1 MRKLLKFL
9 ALLGVAAIPTLAF
22 GQTLNPQGED
32 AAWPLYVMGNG
43 EAIYEILTAI
53 KLLVLSPAFKS
64 LLLFVATVGTVITGV
79 AAGFNPGQNVIK
91 FFSFFIS
98 VWMVIFISNQLK
110 SDVAILDKVNNYN
123 NVVTG
128 VPAIVAVP
136 ASVISQTGHWMTT
149 KIEQNFS
156 IPSSMQMSGN
166 KSSGTFALSAKMVA
180 DSGKMVITNAPLKA
194 NIANYVGDCLVPALA
209 RNNISLQELM
219 TSTDFWKTAQFNHKG
234 ILTKYVPISESPTPV
249 TSITNWKG
257 ELKSCEEAYAA
268 ITTDLENYGS
278 ELMTGSSAAWSSAG
292 VMVPLENMFGDTMNW
307 ISGSTGANPAG
318 MIKQRVILNSLSGAF
333 RSAATQTGNNEM
345 LTNIAVSTA
354 EESQR
359 SGWAASAAIFNNM
372 MGYVFSTLQALI
384 FAIVPLIIVAAL
396 IPGFGKT
403 IFVNY
408 GQIMLWLALWEPML
422 AVVNFLIAVFA
433 KNAMGGVLGSGD
445 TMGFTF
451 HNNFVMTQEANNLV
465 IASQFLG
472 TMVPMITWGLVKGA
486 MAFTEFISHG
496 IGANL
501 GAQAGKE
508 MATGNVGL
516 NNAQF
521 DNFSANKFNSTS
533 QSSLGFGDVNSSLH
547 AGHGG
552 TVHNAGGPS
561 ATQYG
566 GSASASMAIGRKQEN
581 SSTAGKTDAITDA
594 AQATKGFENSTTIS
608 KSAGLQNSGGDTTA
622 NGTANTVAQ
631 NANEAHS
638 AGKGSSTGENKD
650 HSFQVEAT
658 HSQQES
664 LAGTA
669 VANMKGPPG
678 GPSASSGGP
687 SSKGKSTGGPVGAA
701 LGAQS
706 TLTRGDSNSV
716 NEGAGD
722 KESAA
727 NATNESKSAGGG
739 TTATQAKNFT
749 DMKTASRTGTNGV
762 STGTGSALKDGNG
775 ITHSAQTSLSATDN
789 NSISNSAVYNAS
801 IPTVADPNLLN
812 NMEATQIPEAL
823 PIGSR
828 IGGAVTSELAEAS
841 HQLQVQTGITA
852 KEAAR
857 ISGLAQGLANRGVSD
872 TTGVGEAFKRIEGLE
887 QGYLLNNNTE
897 HSRITGGADAFI
909 NQIDRNLDKTLP
921 VDMTRAQHGLGQSE
935 LGHPYAFGGMAIGA
949 GVMNAIETFTAIR
962 SLGPAAQ
969 AVTAAEASTAVA
981 SSSSVLTGGGI
992 TTAGATGATGLGVFG
1007 MGMLATAG
1015 LGYLAVNDNHETN
1028 TVVANGINGMGQ
1040 SIANFLGMKNNFGS
1054 RNMPETN

>member
-98 VWMVIFISNQLK
+98 AWMVIFISNQLK

-278 ELMTGSSAAWSSAG
+278 ELMTGSSTAWSSAG

-372 MGYVFSTLQALI
+372 MGYVFSTLQAFI

-566 GSASASMAIGRKQEN
+566 GSASASMAVGRKQEN
-581 SSTAGKTDAITDA
+581 SSTAGKTDAITTA
-594 AQATKGFENSTTIS
+594 AQTSKGFENNTSIA
-608 KSAGLQNSGGDTTA
+608 KSAGLQNSGGDATT
-622 NGTANTVAQ
+622 NGTANTVAKT
-631 NANEAHS
+631 ANEAHS
-638 AGKGSSTGENKD
+638 AGEGKSTGNGKD
-650 HSFQVEAT
+650 HSFTAEAA
-658 HSQQES
+658 HSQQEI
-664 LAGTA
+664 LAGNTSGNLKA
-669 VANMKGPPG
+669 PG
-678 GPSASSGGP
+678 GPSSKSGGP
-687 SSKGKSTGGPVGAA
+687 SSGGKTTGGAPVSAS
-701 LGAQS
+701 LGVNS
-706 TLTRGDSNSV
+706 TLSRGDSNSV
-716 NEGAGD
+716 NEGAGH
-722 KESAA
+722 KENAA

-739 TTATQAKNFT
+739 TNATRASNFT
-749 DMKTASRTGTNGV
+749 DIKTASRTGTEGV
-762 STGTGSALKDGNG
+762 STGTGSALKDGNS
-775 ITHSAQTSLSATDN
+775 ITNSANTNISASN
-789 NSISNSAVYNAS
+789 NESISNSTNGTVN
-801 IPTVADPNLLN
+801 IPTFADQNLMN
-812 NMEATQIPEAL
+812 NMEAIQISENISQVGA
-823 PIGSR
+823 
-828 IGGAVTSELAEAS
+828 IGGVVTSELAAAAQ
-841 HQLQVQTGITA
+841 QLRDQTGIIA
-852 KEAAR
+852 EKANH
-857 ISGLAQGLANRGVSD
+857 ISGLAQRQANQKISD
-872 TTGVGEAFKRIEGLE
+872 TTGIGEAFKRIEGLE
-887 QGYLLNNNTE
+887 QGYLHNNNAE
-897 HSRITGGADAFI
+897 HSRITGGADAFMKK
-909 NQIDRNLDKTLP
+909 IDGHLDNLLP
-921 VDMTRAQHGLGQSE
+921 TDIERVQHGMGQSE
-935 LGHPYAFGGMAIGA
+935 TIHPSVFAGTTLVGGILNVA
-949 GVMNAIETFTAIR
+949 ETFATMRA
-962 SLGPAAQ
+962 LAPAAQ

-981 SSSSVLTGGGI
+981 SSSSVLTSGI
-992 TTAGATGATGLGVFG
+992 ATTGVTGATGLGVFG

-1015 LGYLAVNDNHETN
+1015 LGYLSVNDNYETN
-1028 TVVANGINGMGQ
+1028 TGVANGINSMGQ
-1040 SIANFLGMKNNFGS
+1040 NIANFLGIQKPIGS